1 MYKALTSL
9 QENKYITKIASSG
22 LENVSWN
29 KEFLILS
36 KYKNQ
41 HPLNS
46 ILGSN
51 ITYNNFNYNNTY
63 NPDRFQYYIH
73 ILGFKITNFNKGEL
87 YQQDLTNYNGPYILE
102 YRIGTNGM
110 TPFLQ
115 SLLPNTPLIKYNKNF
130 NLLFDKLIQII
141 ENKQTE
147 QIEDIL
153 DDIELIHNFLYNDL
167 DFNDSNVKE
176 TIKQMHNDTIPNL
189 IAKENF
195 LQNYFDDSHLL
206 FSYVNPESS
215 DKILD
220 LQCNIVNNDFKEMLQ
235 NLPKEGSIETGVVAF
250 QTFQITSEALKTTQG
265 IICGVNLMLS
275 EYDINNN
282 LKDYKT
288 FYSKGSRKTRDDFSN
303 KENTNKPKSGFKR

>member
-1 MYKALTSL
+1 MEQTEWYL
-9 QENKYITKIASSG
+9 
-22 LENVSWN
+22 
-29 KEFLILS
+29 
-36 KYKNQ
+36 
-41 HPLNS
+41 
-46 ILGSN
+46 
-51 ITYNNFNYNNTY
+51 
-63 NPDRFQYYIH
+63 
-73 ILGFKITNFNKGEL
+73 
-87 YQQDLTNYNGPYILE
+87 
-102 YRIGTNGM
+102 
-110 TPFLQ
+110 FLQ
-115 SLLPNTPLIKYNKNF
+115 SFIPNTPLIKYNKKF

-220 LQCNIVNNDFKEMLQ
+220 LQCSIVNNNFKEMLQ
-235 NLPKEGSIETGVVAF
+235 NLPKEGSIETGVTAF

-265 IICGVNLMLS
+265 IVCGVSLMLS

-288 FYSKGSRKTRDDFSN
+288 FYSKGARRTRDVFSN
-303 KENTNKPKSGFKR
+303 KEDTNNPKSGFKR